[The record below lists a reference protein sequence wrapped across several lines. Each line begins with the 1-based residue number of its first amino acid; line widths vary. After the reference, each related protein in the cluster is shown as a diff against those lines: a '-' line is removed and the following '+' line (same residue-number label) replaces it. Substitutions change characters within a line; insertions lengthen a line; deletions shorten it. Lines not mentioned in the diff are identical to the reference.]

1 MMTNILIILAIILVP
16 RVMVL
21 LASRFKLFDLLGPVF
36 LCYATGFLLSLF
48 FENTSIA
55 MSVSEILVPV
65 SIPLILFSA
74 NLPSYKKLA
83 KPVTESFF
91 LLIISVILMSSL
103 GFLIFKAYVADANKF
118 SGIMAALYTGGSP
131 NLIAVAMALGVED
144 TTIVLANTSDL
155 IVGGIYFFMLVSIV
169 PVIAH
174 KFLPRN
180 LYINTTDHA
189 LLNELEQEFIPVKS
203 FFSLKGLLKRMPL
216 LLLATLS
223 TGLSVLVSIFLTG
236 KLDILIIILLV
247 TAFGLA
253 FSFNE
258 KIRNIPN
265 SYSTGQYL
273 IYMFSVSIGLSFSF
287 DLINIEIIPLLSFFA
302 FVQFGSLL
310 LHFILSK
317 IKGIDGNVTVI
328 TSTAG
333 IYGPAFVVPVANAL
347 GDKQVILPGIIC
359 GIVGYAIGNFLGIGL
374 SLILGGFL

>member
-36 LCYATGFLLSLF
+36 LCYVTGFLLSLF

-118 SGIMAALYTGGSP
+118 SGMMAGLYTGGTP
-131 NLIAVAMALGVED
+131 NLIAVAMALGVDD

-236 KLDILIIILLV
+236 KLDILIIDR
-247 TAFGLA
+247 
-253 FSFNE
+253 
-258 KIRNIPN
+258 K
-265 SYSTGQYL
+265 
-273 IYMFSVSIGLSFSF
+273 SV
-287 DLINIEIIPLLSFFA
+287 
-302 FVQFGSLL
+302 V
-310 LHFILSK
+310 
-317 IKGIDGNVTVI
+317 
-328 TSTAG
+328 
-333 IYGPAFVVPVANAL
+333 
-347 GDKQVILPGIIC
+347 
-359 GIVGYAIGNFLGIGL
+359 
-374 SLILGGFL
+374 